1 MKEHPGPVSAV
12 AQDLID
18 RCKQRKVTEK
28 ESGNR
33 NRLRLKNIYCKNNLP
48 SSDSN
53 SIIFCCLSCF
63 LLPQEAIVGDLYH
76 LGLGKHFQ

>member
-1 MKEHPGPVSAV
+1 MYMSP
-12 AQDLID
+12 
-18 RCKQRKVTEK
+18 
-28 ESGNR
+28 
-33 NRLRLKNIYCKNNLP
+33 LKNIYCKNNLP

-53 SIIFCCLSCF
+53 SIIFCYLSCF